1 MRANLAKKI
10 SLESTM
16 TSNGN
21 NNGLFLLPSKYS

>member
-1 MRANLAKKI
+1 MYFTKLKHEGKIIAKTL

-21 NNGLFLLPSKYS
+21 DNGV